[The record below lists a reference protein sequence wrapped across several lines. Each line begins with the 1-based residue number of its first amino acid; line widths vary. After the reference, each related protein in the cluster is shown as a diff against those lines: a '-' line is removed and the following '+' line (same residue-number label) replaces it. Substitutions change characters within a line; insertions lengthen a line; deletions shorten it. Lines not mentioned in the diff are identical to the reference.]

1 MDSLGY
7 ASYETPWTVKF
18 RSFLAS
24 FSDVFSNF
32 GTHIGESYNHDRCYR
47 SVQMRLYTLSKRQFV
62 LVFAGFFMCFAVSVF
77 IGVAGPPI
85 VTEHDVN
92 ASALQSPKV
101 ENLATGPFQL
111 RTPTLSTFNQQ
122 LWLTSKIFIRNPK
135 GDTIKSKFTMSV
147 VVEGQ
152 VADSSVLITGE
163 RTHNH
168 SRTLHCNKETCN
180 DLVILHLG
188 YLDFTTYLVRVMF
201 FGISDKY
208 PVTEVGFSFK
218 MYNPT
223 FTQLEIW
230 FRFVF
235 LVLTFMVTCVFA
247 HSLRRFSIRDWSIEQ
262 KWMSILLPL
271 LLLYNDP
278 IFPLTFLVNSWVPG
292 MFDAVFQ
299 ASFLCALLLFWL
311 CAYHGIRQYERRF
324 MTFYVP
330 KVLIVGLLWIS
341 AVTLASWQ
349 EYNEL
354 QDPTYQYKVDTVNFT
369 GMQIFFFVIGSVY
382 LLYLLYLIIR
392 AFSEL
397 RAMPYFDL
405 RLKFLTA
412 LMFVVLA
419 ISIAITVMRFGTG
432 VLQDNFVAD
441 LATHY
446 KNSAEFLS
454 FYGLL
459 NFYLYT
465 MAYVY
470 SPSKN
475 ALHESHFKDNPAFS
489 MLNDSED
496 EVIYGSDNER
506 NEERTRLTKPVPAY
520 QDSDSD

>member
-330 KVLIVGLLWIS
+330 KVMIVGLLWIS

-369 GMQIFFFVIGSVY
+369 I
-382 LLYLLYLIIR
+382 L
-392 AFSEL
+392 
-397 RAMPYFDL
+397 P
-405 RLKFLTA
+405 
-412 LMFVVLA
+412 
-419 ISIAITVMRFGTG
+419 
-432 VLQDNFVAD
+432 
-441 LATHY
+441 
-446 KNSAEFLS
+446 AEFLS

-496 EVIYGSDNER
+496 EVIYGFQHNMELNPFLAFVAAAGILPFFHITGLALVLICD
-506 NEERTRLTKPVPAY
+506 
-520 QDSDSD
+520 